1 MPDKKRILLLASG
14 AGSLAKAIFE
24 AHKSGAM
31 DIDIV
36 GVISDNDAPVLALA
50 KEYGVNSFLISMQ
63 NDRNEWDR
71 TIQTEVSEI
80 DPDLIVSVGFM
91 RILSPQFVKRFKVIN
106 THPALLPNFP
116 GAHAVRDALAA
127 GVSETGTTVHWV
139 DEGVDTGEVISQ
151 VKVPIIPGDSEEVL
165 HERIKIAERAL
176 IVETLH
182 KYAQTGSL

>member
-1 MPDKKRILLLASG
+1 
-14 AGSLAKAIFE
+14 
-24 AHKSGAM
+24 
-31 DIDIV
+31 
-36 GVISDNDAPVLALA
+36 
-50 KEYGVNSFLISMQ
+50 
-63 NDRNEWDR
+63 
-71 TIQTEVSEI
+71 
-80 DPDLIVSVGFM
+80 
-91 RILSPQFVKRFKVIN
+91 VIN

-116 GAHAVRDALAA
+116 GAHGVRDALAA

-139 DEGVDTGEVISQ
+139 DEGVDTGAVISQ